1 MLEGVETGY
10 EEKFD
15 FPERSAPPALIY
27 TLASVPRTGSTYA
40 SHLLWQSGC
49 LGAPLEYLNFLPGSP
64 FGFSHNSPEQ
74 QRKLWHRVFQR
85 RTSPNGVF
93 GVKCF
98 SQQLRG
104 LQQPNPSLLLEVLQ
118 TLLPSGRAAKVV
130 RLKRRDRV
138 AHAVSYA
145 RAAMSG
151 VWRKEQ
157 EGQSAP
163 TIEYSA
169 DIVEQ
174 ASRALDQ
181 QEADWDMLFRE
192 RGAQQI
198 LLWYEDL
205 LDDPRAAIENVA
217 EFLGVVLDP
226 AAAVRV
232 PEIERQSQQ
241 EASRWTELHSSRS
254 SRS

>member
-1 MLEGVETGY
+1 
-10 EEKFD
+10 
-15 FPERSAPPALIY
+15 
-27 TLASVPRTGSTYA
+27 
-40 SHLLWQSGC
+40 
-49 LGAPLEYLNFLPGSP
+49 
-64 FGFSHNSPEQ
+64 
-74 QRKLWHRVFQR
+74 
-85 RTSPNGVF
+85 
-93 GVKCF
+93 
-98 SQQLRG
+98 
-104 LQQPNPSLLLEVLQ
+104 
-118 TLLPSGRAAKVV
+118 
-130 RLKRRDRV
+130 
-138 AHAVSYA
+138 
-145 RAAMSG
+145 MSG

-205 LDDPRAAIENVA
+205 LDDPRAAIENVP
-217 EFLGVVLDP
+217 EFLGARP
-226 AAAVRV
+226 RSAAAAVRV

>member
-1 MLEGVETGY
+1 M
-10 EEKFD
+10 
-15 FPERSAPPALIY
+15 
-27 TLASVPRTGSTYA
+27 
-40 SHLLWQSGC
+40 
-49 LGAPLEYLNFLPGSP
+49 
-64 FGFSHNSPEQ
+64 
-74 QRKLWHRVFQR
+74 
-85 RTSPNGVF
+85 F

-130 RLKRRDRV
+130 ELKRRDRV

-205 LDDPRAAIENVA
+205 LDDPRAAIENVP